1 VDDRNPTTAPSIAV
15 LGCGA
20 WGANHV
26 RVFEQLGALR
36 VACDADQAR
45 LAELKA
51 VHPDVETGSDP
62 AFVLARHDIT
72 AVVVATP
79 PATHAELA
87 LEALEAGKDVLV
99 EKPMALSIEDG
110 QRLVET
116 AERARRVLAVGHLME
131 YHPAV
136 RRLQELI
143 AEGALGRVREIYAH
157 RLNLGKIRLVESA
170 LWNLATHDV
179 AIMQRLLG
187 TTPQEVSC
195 SASQGVRA
203 GVADSTLTTLRF
215 PGDVRAHSFA
225 SWLHPFKE
233 HRLVV
238 VGDRHMAVFDD
249 TADWPAKLVLYPH
262 RVDWIDG
269 QLPLAQRGEAVP
281 VPLTP
286 AEPLRAQAE
295 AFLEACGTGQP
306 PMADGHEGLAVLRVL
321 DAAQRSS
328 EAGGR
333 FVTPHDGPVR
343 PTNVHPTAVIDPGA
357 QLGPDSRVWHWTH
370 VMDGA
375 SIGAGSVLGQNV
387 FVGRD
392 VRIGEGVKVQNN
404 VSIYAGV
411 ELEDYVFCGPSAV
424 FTNVVD
430 PRSEIDRSDE
440 FRRTLVRRGA
450 SIGANATVVC
460 GVEIGRY
467 AFVGAGAVVTRDVP
481 DHALVM
487 GVPARVTG
495 WVCACGARLE
505 GLSMSRDPSL
515 LEGLSMSRDPSLLEG
530 PSMSRDPS
538 LLELPGDDGS
548 CAACGERYRRTVDGG
563 AARV

>member
-1 VDDRNPTTAPSIAV
+1 MDDRNPTTAPSIAV

-51 VHPDVETGSDP
+51 VHPDIETDSDP
-62 AFVLARHDIT
+62 AFVLARDDIT

-87 LEALEAGKDVLV
+87 LAALEAGKDVLV

-110 QRLVET
+110 ERLLET
-116 AERARRVLAVGHLME
+116 TERAGRVLAVGHLME

-215 PGDVRAHSFA
+215 PGEVRAHSFA

-295 AFLEACGTGQP
+295 AFLEACVTGQP
-306 PMADGHEGLAVLRVL
+306 PIADGHEGLAVLRVL

-333 FVTPHDGPVR
+333 SVTPLNVR

-357 QLGPDSRVWHWTH
+357 QLGPGSRVWHWTH
-370 VMDGA
+370 VMSGA
-375 SIGAGSVLGQNV
+375 SIGADCVLGQNV

-392 VRIGEGVKVQNN
+392 VRLGEGVKVQNN

-411 ELEDYVFCGPSAV
+411 ELEDFVFCGPSAV

-430 PRSEIDRSDE
+430 PRSEIDRSEE

-495 WVCACGARLE
+495 WVCACGARLQ
-505 GLSMSRDPSL
+505 
-515 LEGLSMSRDPSLLEG
+515 
-530 PSMSRDPS
+530 
-538 LLELPGDDGS
+538 LPGDDGS
-548 CAACGERYRRTVDGG
+548 CAACAQRYRRTVDGG